1 MKLSPAIF
9 LALGFAVSGAAPLY
23 AADSSGHPQSP
34 SSTSPGMTDGAQ
46 KNYQDALDNCNKK
59 TGASKSN
66 CMKKAAE
73 EKCKDMTGKAN
84 STCMK
89 NATSSHPGSSGN
101 ASGMKRHQ
109 DGRAT
114 DMPGGAPMEGPTG
127 GSSGQPG
134 SQMSTPDGS
143 PYGSPTGS
151 PSGSPSGSSSGSPS
165 GSSSGSPSGSTS
177 GSGSY

>member
-1 MKLSPAIF
+1 MKLNPAIF
-9 LALGFAVSGAAPLY
+9 LALGFAVSGAGPLY
-23 AADSSGHPQSP
+23 AADSSGNPQSSSSP
-34 SSTSPGMTDGAQ
+34 SSGMTDGAQ

-59 TGASKSN
+59 TGASKSK

-73 EKCKDMTGKAN
+73 EKCKDMTGKAK

-89 NATSSHPGSSGN
+89 NATSKHPGSSGN

-109 DGRAT
+109 DGGAT

-134 SQMSTPDGS
+134 S
-143 PYGSPTGS
+143 PTGA
-151 PSGSPSGSSSGSPS
+151 PSGSSSGS
-165 GSSSGSPSGSTS
+165 
-177 GSGSY
+177 YQ

>member
-59 TGASKSN
+59 TGASK
-66 CMKKAAE
+66 
-73 EKCKDMTGKAN
+73 
-84 STCMK
+84 
-89 NATSSHPGSSGN
+89 
-101 ASGMKRHQ
+101 

-134 SQMSTPDGS
+134 SQMSTPGGS
-143 PYGSPTGS
+143 PYGSPT
-151 PSGSPSGSSSGSPS
+151 GSPS